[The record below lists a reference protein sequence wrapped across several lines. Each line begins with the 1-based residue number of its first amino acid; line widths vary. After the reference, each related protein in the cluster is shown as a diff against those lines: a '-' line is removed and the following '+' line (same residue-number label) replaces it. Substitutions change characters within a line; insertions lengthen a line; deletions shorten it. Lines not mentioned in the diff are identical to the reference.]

1 VEGAGWLN
9 RTVVEPPRSLPT
21 GTVTFVFTDIEGSTR
36 LVQTLGEAWVDAL
49 EVHNRL
55 VRRAIEDFGG
65 TVIKTEGDAFFA
77 VFAAAADAVVATA
90 EAQRALAAHPWPD
103 GLALRSRMGV
113 HTGNGVLGGDDYV
126 GIDVHRAARIA
137 AAAHGGQTVL
147 SEATVVL
154 AERGIPDDL
163 TLRDLGKHRLKD
175 LAQPEAIFQLVV
187 PGLQDEFPVLRT
199 LDAIPNNLPSIATSF
214 VGREGE
220 LAEAL
225 RLLEGTRVL
234 TLTGPGG
241 TGKTRL
247 ALQVGAE
254 LGATFRNGVFFV
266 DLAPVSD
273 ADVVPTQ
280 VLISLGLQAPIGT
293 RSPTDALLDHLGD
306 KEVLLILDNFEQ
318 IIGAAPLVAELARV
332 SSRSKLVVTSRGP
345 LHISGE
351 QEMPVRPLEVPD
363 DSVESLLD
371 VDAARLFVERA
382 MAVRPDFE
390 LTPANAAAVAELVRR
405 LDGLPLAIELV
416 APQVRLLPVGTI
428 VERLGNR
435 ILSSGAV
442 DLPERQR
449 TIAGAIDW
457 SHDLLA
463 APHRTLFWRLSV
475 FSGGGGI
482 EEVERVCGDDG
493 SSEVFEG
500 LSVLLDQSLI
510 FPVERE
516 GRSRIRMLQ
525 VIREYAAEHLATSGE
540 AESIKARHLEVYTA
554 LAEEMAANVLGH
566 DRKRHLDRIAADHD
580 NVRAAGDWAV
590 QAGDTERALRLTA
603 AMWRFWQAR
612 GHLLEARRRLEAAL
626 AMPGGSPAR
635 RAKATEALG
644 GVLWWQGGVQECLA
658 TYRRALEMQREVG
671 DPREIANA
679 LYNLALAVDFAS
691 PEGGTGVSEA
701 VAMLDEAEE
710 IYRRLGDIGGLGDVA
725 WGRGNV
731 YLIDRDFAKAAE
743 PFEASVDYYRQA
755 GNEFGRG
762 WGLYELGFVA
772 IRRGDLG
779 AAGRYLHDGL
789 SLFAAHHDESAA
801 VMFVAGLAGLAQER
815 GDEEEKLRLAGAFHG
830 MRITT
835 GTDLVSYTINLPPG
849 LEYETMEALTG
860 DQAEWYRQGKAMG
873 YDEAVAYALACC
885 AP

>member
-1 VEGAGWLN
+1 MVESPYGG
-9 RTVVEPPRSLPT
+9 TVEPMSRLLLPT

-36 LVQTLGEAWVDAL
+36 LVQTLGEAWVGAL
-49 EVHNRL
+49 DDHNRL
-55 VRRAIEDFGG
+55 VRRAIEDRGG
-65 TVIKTEGDAFFA
+65 TVVKTEGDSFFA
-77 VFAAAADAVVATA
+77 VFPAAADALVAA
-90 EAQRALAAHPWPD
+90 ADAQRALAAHPWPD
-103 GLALRSRMGV
+103 DSAVRSRIGV
-113 HTGNGVLGGDDYV
+113 HTGTGVLGGDDYV

-147 SEATVVL
+147 SEATAVL
-154 AERGIPDDL
+154 AERGIPDEL
-163 TLRDLGKHRLKD
+163 ALRDLGKHRLKD

-187 PGLQDEFPVLRT
+187 PGLQEEFPVLNT
-199 LDAIPNNLPSIATSF
+199 LDAIPNNLPAIGTSF
-214 VGREGE
+214 VGREDE

-225 RLLEGTRVL
+225 RLLEATRVL

-254 LGATFRNGVFFV
+254 LGATFRSGVFFV

-273 ADVVPTQ
+273 VDVVPTQ
-280 VLISLGLQAPIGT
+280 VLNSLGLQAPIGT
-293 RSPTDALLDHLGD
+293 RSPTDALLEHLGD

-318 IIGAAPLVAELARV
+318 IIGAAPLVAELARI
-332 SSRSKLVVTSRGP
+332 SSRSKFVVTSRGP

-363 DSVESLLD
+363 GSVESLLD

-449 TIAGAIDW
+449 TITAAIDW
-457 SHDLLA
+457 SHDLLDE
-463 APHRTLFWRLSV
+463 PHRTLFWRLSV

-482 EEVERVCGDDG
+482 EEVEQVCGGDG
-493 SSEVFEG
+493 SSDVLEG
-500 LSVLLDQSLI
+500 LGVLLDQSLI

-525 VIREYAAEHLATSGE
+525 VIRQYAAERLAESGE
-540 AESIKARHLEVYTA
+540 AESIKGRHLEVCTA

-566 DRKRHLDRIAADHD
+566 DRKLHLDRIAADHD
-580 NVRAAGDWAV
+580 NVRAANDWAV
-590 QAGDTERALRLTA
+590 EAGDSERALRLTA

-626 AMPGGSPAR
+626 AMPGGTLAS

-644 GVLWWQGGVQECLA
+644 GVLWWQGGVHECLA
-658 TYRRALEMQREVG
+658 TYRRALEMQRQVG
-671 DPREIANA
+671 DPGEIANA
-679 LYNLALAVDFAS
+679 LYNMALAVDFAS
-691 PEGGTGVSEA
+691 PQGGTGVAES

-710 IYRRLGDIGGLGDVA
+710 IYRRLGDVGGLGDVA
-725 WGRGNV
+725 WGRGNA
-731 YLIDRDFAKAAE
+731 YLIDRDFAKAVE
-743 PFEASVDYYRQA
+743 PFEASVDYYEQA

-772 IRRGDLG
+772 IRRGDLE
-779 AAGRYLHDGL
+779 AAGRYFHDGL

-801 VMFVAGLAGLAQER
+801 VMFVAGLAGLAQEQ
-815 GDEEEKLRLAGAFHG
+815 GDEEEKLRLAGAFHS

-835 GTDLVSYTINLPPG
+835 GTDLVTYTINLPPG

-860 DQAEWYRQGKAMG
+860 EHAEWYRQGKAMG

-885 AP
+885 SP

>member
-1 VEGAGWLN
+1 
-9 RTVVEPPRSLPT
+9 
-21 GTVTFVFTDIEGSTR
+21 
-36 LVQTLGEAWVDAL
+36 
-49 EVHNRL
+49 
-55 VRRAIEDFGG
+55 
-65 TVIKTEGDAFFA
+65 
-77 VFAAAADAVVATA
+77 
-90 EAQRALAAHPWPD
+90 
-103 GLALRSRMGV
+103 
-113 HTGNGVLGGDDYV
+113 
-126 GIDVHRAARIA
+126 
-137 AAAHGGQTVL
+137 
-147 SEATVVL
+147 
-154 AERGIPDDL
+154 
-163 TLRDLGKHRLKD
+163 
-175 LAQPEAIFQLVV
+175 
-187 PGLQDEFPVLRT
+187 
-199 LDAIPNNLPSIATSF
+199 
-214 VGREGE
+214 
-220 LAEAL
+220 L
-225 RLLEGTRVL
+225 RLLEATRVL

-254 LGATFRNGVFFV
+254 LGATFRSGVFFV

-273 ADVVPTQ
+273 VDVVPTQ
-280 VLISLGLQAPIGT
+280 VLNSLGLQAPIGT
-293 RSPTDALLDHLGD
+293 RSPTDALLEHLGD

-318 IIGAAPLVAELARV
+318 IIGAAPLVAELARI
-332 SSRSKLVVTSRGP
+332 SSRSKFVVTSRGP

-363 DSVESLLD
+363 GSVESLLD

-449 TIAGAIDW
+449 TITAAIDW
-457 SHDLLA
+457 SHDLLDE
-463 APHRTLFWRLSV
+463 PHRTLFWRLSV

-482 EEVERVCGDDG
+482 EEVEQVCGGDG
-493 SSEVFEG
+493 SSDVLEG
-500 LSVLLDQSLI
+500 LGVLLDQSLI
-510 FPVERE
+510 FPVASE

-525 VIREYAAEHLATSGE
+525 VIRQYAAERLAESGE
-540 AESIKARHLEVYTA
+540 AESIKGRHLEVCTA

-566 DRKRHLDRIAADHD
+566 DRKLHLDRIAADHD
-580 NVRAAGDWAV
+580 NVRAADDWAV
-590 QAGDTERALRLTA
+590 EAGDSERALRLTA

-626 AMPGGSPAR
+626 AMPGGTLAS

-644 GVLWWQGGVQECLA
+644 GVLWWQGGVHECLA
-658 TYRRALEMQREVG
+658 TYRRALEMQRQVG
-671 DPREIANA
+671 DPGEIANA
-679 LYNLALAVDFAS
+679 LYNMALAVDFAS
-691 PEGGTGVSEA
+691 PQGGTGVAES

-710 IYRRLGDIGGLGDVA
+710 IYRRLGDVGGLGDVA
-725 WGRGNV
+725 WGRGNA
-731 YLIDRDFAKAAE
+731 YLIDRDFAKAVE
-743 PFEASVDYYRQA
+743 PFEASVDYYEQA

-772 IRRGDLG
+772 IRRGDLE
-779 AAGRYLHDGL
+779 AAGRYFHDGL

-801 VMFVAGLAGLAQER
+801 VMFVAGLAGLAQEQ
-815 GDEEEKLRLAGAFHG
+815 GDEEEKLRLAGAFHS

-835 GTDLVSYTINLPPG
+835 GTDLVTYTINLPRG

-860 DQAEWYRQGKAMG
+860 EHAEWYRQGKAMG

-885 AP
+885 SP